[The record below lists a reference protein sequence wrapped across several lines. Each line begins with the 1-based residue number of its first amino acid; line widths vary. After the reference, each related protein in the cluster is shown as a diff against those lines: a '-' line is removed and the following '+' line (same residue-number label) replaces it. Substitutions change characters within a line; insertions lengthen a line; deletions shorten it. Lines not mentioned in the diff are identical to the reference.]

1 MQFEVTNKHEDRE
14 GLIFKKPVYLA
25 QANIHLNDEEFEA
38 LQSMAKTKEWG
49 EYPLGEIQVTP
60 KHRQTV
66 TMSMCLAWAKKTKT
80 FSKNIRTPLPEDR
93 ELQVSEVREV
103 AGNLKQVLE
112 ARLSA
117 MNTSDEDVLEEI

>member
-1 MQFEVTNKHEDRE
+1 MQFEVTDKREERE

-25 QANIHLNDEEFEA
+25 RANIHLNDEEFEA
-38 LQSMAKTKEWG
+38 LQSMAKAKEWR

-60 KHRQTV
+60 KIRQTV

-80 FSKNIRTPLPEDR
+80 FSKGIRTQLPEER
-93 ELQVSEVREV
+93 ELQASEVREV

-117 MNTSDEDVLEEI
+117 LNASDEDVLEEL